1 MNEGTYIPFSGRRKP
16 LSLLDNSVLVVS
28 SVIGLLVGATAGDV
42 NCRRDGDRDEASQ
55 SDGEKKARKRNS
67 TCIGTLMLG
76 TLLAS

>member
-55 SDGEKKARKRNS
+55 SDGEKKSKKEEQYVHWYPHAWYS
-67 TCIGTLMLG
+67 T
-76 TLLAS
+76 S